1 MLVMLIRITTLLVV
15 SLALANSPRAQTS
28 LPPSVLKADIQNLKG
43 GSFRLSEGTAK
54 VKIIFLWT
62 SWCGPCRFAA
72 KDLNQVYRA
81 YPESDVEIIGLTN
94 ENPQADG
101 LKVRNFVR
109 KNRMK
114 FKVGWL
120 NSEMEK
126 VFTREKYPGLVPIIV
141 VLNGERQLDS
151 KFIGYKI
158 KVTPRKLIDIVDRIM
173 NKDDGKRQ
181 EPSSARPNKALQ
193 LTAR

>member
-1 MLVMLIRITTLLVV
+1 MLIRITTLVV
-15 SLALANSPRAQTS
+15 SLAFANSPRAQTS
-28 LPPSVLKADIQNLKG
+28 IPPSVLKSDIQSLKG
-43 GSFRLSEGTAK
+43 ESFRLGEGTSK
-54 VKIIFLWT
+54 VKIIFLLT

-72 KDLNQVYRA
+72 KDLNQIYRA
-81 YPESDVEIIGLTN
+81 YPGSDVEIIGLTN
-94 ENPQADG
+94 ENPLTDE
-101 LKVRNFVR
+101 LKVRNFIR

-126 VFTREKYPGLVPIIV
+126 VFTHEKYPGLVPIV
-141 VLNGERQLDS
+141 LVLNSERQVDT

-158 KVTPRKLIDIVDRIM
+158 KVTPKKLIDTINRIL
-173 NKDDGKRQ
+173 NKDDGNRRGL
-181 EPSSARPNKALQ
+181 SSARPNKALQ